1 MKLRVLNSFS
11 IILVGILFL
20 LFWKEPG
27 FWISFSLLV
36 LSYLIILSFGIF
48 KLSLNFFAPAITSG
62 DADTIYL
69 TYDDGPDAEHT
80 SSILAFLKEEEVAAS
95 FFVIGSKVEE
105 NPQTMSEIAGGN
117 HFIGNHSFS
126 HAPLFQFWKTKR
138 VFEDLKK
145 SADTIAVYQHPS
157 RKAFRPPIGIMNPNI
172 AKAALL
178 VRTAIIG
185 WNNRTLDTT
194 TTDVEKLWRRTKR
207 KLEKG
212 KTIVLLH
219 DNRPKALQ
227 LTKRIVQWGK
237 ENGMKFDTVEHLINE
252 LT

>member
-1 MKLRVLNSFS
+1 
-11 IILVGILFL
+11 
-20 LFWKEPG
+20 
-27 FWISFSLLV
+27 
-36 LSYLIILSFGIF
+36 
-48 KLSLNFFAPAITSG
+48 
-62 DADTIYL
+62 
-69 TYDDGPDAEHT
+69 
-80 SSILAFLKEEEVAAS
+80 
-95 FFVIGSKVEE
+95 
-105 NPQTMSEIAGGN
+105 
-117 HFIGNHSFS
+117 
-126 HAPLFQFWKTKR
+126 
-138 VFEDLKK
+138 
-145 SADTIAVYQHPS
+145 HPS
-157 RKAFRPPIGIMNPNI
+157 RTAFRPPIGIMNPNI

-219 DNRPKALQ
+219 DNRPQALQ